1 MIIQVVHLALSLS
14 VILALWNM
22 GYKDTSSKI
31 LITAFI
37 SGNFVFVY
45 YYKQLF
51 RIKIK
56 EVINRE
62 VELQTSLIENHQKT
76 LDELKEAN
84 WEKLNAKQSEL
95 TIYQKRC
102 DQLLEDNNKLKKTV
116 TQINSYYYQLVDKL
130 GVIDEVN
137 NLEDNVDVG

>member
-22 GYKDTSSKI
+22 GSKDVSSKI

-37 SGNFVFVY
+37 GGNFVFIY
-45 YYKQLF
+45 YYKHLF
-51 RIKIK
+51 KIKIK

-95 TIYQKRC
+95 TIYQQRC

-130 GVIDEVN
+130 GAINDVDY
-137 NLEDNVDVG
+137 LEDNADVG

>member
-1 MIIQVVHLALSLS
+1 MVIQVVHFALSLS

-22 GYKDTSSKI
+22 GYNDTSSKI

-51 RIKIK
+51 KIKIK

-95 TIYQKRC
+95 TIYKQRC
-102 DQLLEDNNKLKKTV
+102 DQLLEDNNKLQKTI
-116 TQINSYYYQLVDKL
+116 TKINSYYYQIVDNL
-130 GVIDEVN
+130 GATDDSNDFEIS
-137 NLEDNVDVG
+137 